1 MSFAVPPQTTAT
13 EPEVLPDEPTA
24 PEWDLVDDWG
34 VASFPA
40 SDPPANW

>member
-1 MSFAVPPQTTAT
+1 MRAAV
-13 EPEVLPDEPTA
+13 DDPTA
-24 PEWDLVDDWG
+24 AIPADIVDHWG